1 MELLNDH
8 PNNDPRGEQG
18 ACDADTPTETVMTLD
33 KNEEESLWFDTGL
46 TIGEIKT
53 IAKDCICYS
62 QLHDKCFEIAKERGI
77 RE

>member
-1 MELLNDH
+1 
-8 PNNDPRGEQG
+8 
-18 ACDADTPTETVMTLD
+18 MTLD